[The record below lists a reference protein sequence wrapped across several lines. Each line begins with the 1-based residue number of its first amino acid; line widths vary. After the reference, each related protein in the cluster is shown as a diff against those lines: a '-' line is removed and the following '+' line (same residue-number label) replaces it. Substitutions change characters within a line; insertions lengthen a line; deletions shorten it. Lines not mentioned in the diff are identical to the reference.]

1 MLMTKIIGL
10 TGGIASGKSTVT
22 KIIRESGFKVI
33 DADQVVHKLQAKGG
47 KLYQALLEWL
57 GPEILDADGELDRP
71 KLSQMIFANPDNMKI
86 SARLQ
91 NSIIRQEL
99 ACQRDQLKQTEEI
112 FFMDIPLLI
121 EEKYIKW
128 FDEIWLVFVDKEKQL
143 QRLMARNNYSREEAE
158 LRLSHQIPLTDKKS
172 FASLIIDNNGDLIT
186 LKEQMLDALQRL

>member
-71 KLSQMIFANPDNMKI
+71 KLYQMIFANPDNMKT

-158 LRLSHQIPLTDKKS
+158 LRLSHQMPLTDKKS

-186 LKEQMLDALQRL
+186 LKEQILDALQRL

>member
-1 MLMTKIIGL
+1 MTKIIGL

-57 GPEILDADGELDRP
+57 GPEILDADGELDRL
-71 KLSQMIFANPDNMKI
+71 KLSQMIFANPDNMKT

-158 LRLSHQIPLTDKKS
+158 LRLSHQMPLTDKKS

-186 LKEQMLDALQRL
+186 LKEQILDALQRL

>member
-1 MLMTKIIGL
+1 MTKIIGL

-71 KLSQMIFANPDNMKI
+71 KLSKMIFANPDNMKT

>member
-57 GPEILDADGELDRP
+57 GPEILDADGELDRL
-71 KLSQMIFANPDNMKI
+71 KLSQMIFANPDNMKT

-158 LRLSHQIPLTDKKS
+158 LRLSHQMPLTDKKS

-186 LKEQMLDALQRL
+186 LKEQMSNVLQRL

>member
-1 MLMTKIIGL
+1 MTKIIGL

-57 GPEILDADGELDRP
+57 GPEILDADGELDRL
-71 KLSQMIFANPDNMKI
+71 KLSQMIFANPDNMKT

-158 LRLSHQIPLTDKKS
+158 LRLSHQMPLTDKKS

-186 LKEQMLDALQRL
+186 LKEQMSNVLQRL

>member
-112 FFMDIPLLI
+112 FFVDIPLLI

-158 LRLSHQIPLTDKKS
+158 LRLSHQMPLTDKKS
-172 FASLIIDNNGDLIT
+172 FASLIINNNGDLIT
-186 LKEQMLDALQRL
+186 LKEQILDALQRL

>member
-1 MLMTKIIGL
+1 MTKIIGL

-71 KLSQMIFANPDNMKI
+71 KLSQMIFANPDNMKR

-158 LRLSHQIPLTDKKS
+158 LRLSHQMPLTDKKS

-186 LKEQMLDALQRL
+186 LKEQMSNVLQRL

>member
-1 MLMTKIIGL
+1 MTKIIGL

-158 LRLSHQIPLTDKKS
+158 LRLSHQMPLTDKKS

-186 LKEQMLDALQRL
+186 LKEQILDALQRL

>member
-1 MLMTKIIGL
+1 MTKIIGL

-112 FFMDIPLLI
+112 FFVDIPLLI

-158 LRLSHQIPLTDKKS
+158 LRLSHQMPLTDKKS
-172 FASLIIDNNGDLIT
+172 FASLIINNNGDLIT
-186 LKEQMLDALQRL
+186 LKEQILDALQRL

>member
-57 GPEILDADGELDRP
+57 GPEILDADCELDRP
-71 KLSQMIFANPDNMKI
+71 KLSQMIFANPDNMKT

-158 LRLSHQIPLTDKKS
+158 LRLSHQMPLTDKKS

-186 LKEQMLDALQRL
+186 LKEQMSNVLQRL

>member
-1 MLMTKIIGL
+1 MTKIIGL

-71 KLSQMIFANPDNMKI
+71 MLSQMIFANPDNMKT

-158 LRLSHQIPLTDKKS
+158 LRLSHQMPLTDKKS

-186 LKEQMLDALQRL
+186 LKEQILDALQRL

>member
-1 MLMTKIIGL
+1 MTKIIGL

-71 KLSQMIFANPDNMKI
+71 KLSQMIFANLDNMKT

>member
-1 MLMTKIIGL
+1 
-10 TGGIASGKSTVT
+10 
-22 KIIRESGFKVI
+22 
-33 DADQVVHKLQAKGG
+33 
-47 KLYQALLEWL
+47 
-57 GPEILDADGELDRP
+57 
-71 KLSQMIFANPDNMKI
+71 MKT

-158 LRLSHQIPLTDKKS
+158 LRLSHQMPLTDKKV
-172 FASLIIDNNGDLIT
+172 SLVLLLTIMVI
-186 LKEQMLDALQRL
+186 

>member
-1 MLMTKIIGL
+1 MTKIIGL

-71 KLSQMIFANPDNMKI
+71 KLYQMIFANPDNMKT

-158 LRLSHQIPLTDKKS
+158 LRLSHQMPLTDKKS

-186 LKEQMLDALQRL
+186 LKEQILDALQRL

>member
-1 MLMTKIIGL
+1 
-10 TGGIASGKSTVT
+10 
-22 KIIRESGFKVI
+22 
-33 DADQVVHKLQAKGG
+33 
-47 KLYQALLEWL
+47 
-57 GPEILDADGELDRP
+57 ELDRP
-71 KLSQMIFANPDNMKI
+71 KLSQMIFANPDNMKT

>member
-1 MLMTKIIGL
+1 MTKIIGL

>member
-1 MLMTKIIGL
+1 MTKIIGL

-57 GPEILDADGELDRP
+57 GPEILDADGELDRL
-71 KLSQMIFANPDNMKI
+71 KLSQMIFANPDNMKT

-112 FFMDIPLLI
+112 FFVDIPLLI

-158 LRLSHQIPLTDKKS
+158 LRLSHQMPLTDKKS
-172 FASLIIDNNGDLIT
+172 FASLIINNNGDLIT
-186 LKEQMLDALQRL
+186 LKEQILDALQRL

>member
-1 MLMTKIIGL
+1 MTKIIGL

-71 KLSQMIFANPDNMKI
+71 KLSQMIFANLDNMKT

-158 LRLSHQIPLTDKKS
+158 LRLSHQMPLTDKKS

-186 LKEQMLDALQRL
+186 LKEQMSNVLQRL

>member
-71 KLSQMIFANPDNMKI
+71 KLSQMIFANLDNMKT

>member
-158 LRLSHQIPLTDKKS
+158 LRLSHQMPLTDKKS

-186 LKEQMLDALQRL
+186 LKEQILDALQRL